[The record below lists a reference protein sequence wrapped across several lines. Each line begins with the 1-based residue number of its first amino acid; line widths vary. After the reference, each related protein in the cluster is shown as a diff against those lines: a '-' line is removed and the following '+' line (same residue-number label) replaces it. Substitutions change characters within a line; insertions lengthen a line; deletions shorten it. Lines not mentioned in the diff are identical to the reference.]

1 MKFTY
6 EMIEN
11 NFFEELKYEIEGQ
24 AGSFIDFSI
33 REMPEIL
40 FGYFSVMTKNSYIS
54 SIDGYC
60 PKTKFTINEDVFNL
74 PTIVGSVKVDF
85 EDSKV
90 DKVIPIKIRN
100 HDELTY
106 YANEFFD
113 KFCIILTGI
122 SMMDLIQIRISH
134 CKTVLLYKESL
145 VGFILEP
152 L

>member
-1 MKFTY
+1 
-6 EMIEN
+6 MIEN
-11 NFFEELKYEIEGQ
+11 NFFEELKYQLEGQ

-40 FGYFSVMTKNSYIS
+40 FGYFSIMTKDGYIS

-60 PKTKFTINEDVFNL
+60 PRSKFIINKEIFN
-74 PTIVGSVKVDF
+74 IAISIGSVKVDF

-90 DKVIPIKIRN
+90 DQVLPIRIRN

-106 YANEFFD
+106 YANEFFN
-113 KFCIILTGI
+113 KFCIILTGV
-122 SMMDLIQIRISH
+122 SMMDLVKIKISH
-134 CKTVLLYKESL
+134 CKTILLYKDSL

-152 L
+152 F

>member
-1 MKFTY
+1 MKFMY

-11 NFFEELKYEIEGQ
+11 NFFEKLNYQLEGQ
-24 AGSFIDFSI
+24 AGSFIDFSV

-40 FGYFSVMTKNSYIS
+40 FGYFSIMTKNSYIS

-60 PKTKFTINEDVFNL
+60 PKSIFIINEDVFNL

-90 DKVIPIKIRN
+90 DKVLPIKIRN
-100 HDELTY
+100 HKELTY
-106 YANEFFD
+106 YSNEFFD
-113 KFCIILTGI
+113 KFCIILTDVN
-122 SMMDLIQIRISH
+122 MMDLVKIRISP
-134 CKTVLLYKESL
+134 CKTILLYKDSV

-152 L
+152 F